1 MADIFSGWNAVQNA
15 RPMAPP
21 SSLPQIATLGNLVDV
36 LEQRRAAREKQAME
50 EQRYALAVK
59 KQDAINAYHTRRL
72 DQKDA
77 MDRAKHLQRQY
88 DEATKLAG
96 KGQHPGSRVLFDAQ
110 GNPVRVDPRYEPAQA
125 PAQVPGQAPA
135 APPAALPQAPPVD
148 NPLVVPASLEST
160 NVVAQALDR
169 NPDADSADEL
179 GMGPQ
184 LSPEESQAIEAKRQ
198 GMLVPWPE
206 GRPLD
211 LDDDVPEE
219 IGLPS
224 DSPEAQDIEARRS
237 LLLQGDPGGN
247 IDLENPPPPVDYQE
261 PQEGDLPPAGLMSP
275 EESKSRLDELG
286 APPLPPKGEQPSF
299 QALQEALDSRGSNVP
314 QAEAA
319 QPAAEFKRGK
329 WVYNIRG
336 GQPFEIDLEQ
346 ARAAHQEEIKSRIA
360 QIDRV
365 LTNPTYA
372 NSPMLPRLEQER
384 MMLEAEIGGNAASQL
399 RGQIGKEGLQSQKD
413 AAAMDRAK
421 VGIEGRESLEK
432 LRQEG
437 KMALQNAKRKRGGGG
452 GLGMGTMGVG
462 GGEYINIPRR
472 GGPRPD
478 LLLGR
483 VTQDWRSF
491 SLDEKLPVQL
501 LGLRRLKLA
510 DHNMQANGPHS
521 GVLNIE
527 AAFNYLGFIRGGVPV
542 KNETDEM
549 LKERRTWADRIHG
562 VLARAGLGELAA
574 KFMKGDELTKDE
586 AAAAVNVMS
595 PAEKARIAE
604 GIRESLAV
612 MQGQVNDTLKPFVMQ
627 YATFDGPGGKLM
639 RQQAIGIVNSR
650 LQTAG
655 LPADF
660 NPFNDTIIPNTSKHM
675 KAGAV
680 EDQAPASAPAAPT
693 QSSSPPAGGGKKLS
707 FDEALQ
713 KLLEMKQKAKGG
725 Q

>member
-15 RPMAPP
+15 PPMAPP

-36 LEQRRAAREKQAME
+36 LEQRRAARAQAERQQQMDSLAMRKQEERDAYYRRKLDLQ
-50 EQRYALAVK
+50 EQR
-59 KQDAINAYHTRRL
+59 QTS
-72 DQKDA
+72 KDA
-77 MDRAKHLQRQY
+77 MDRAKYNQQIY
-88 DEATKLAG
+88 QDVQG
-96 KGQHPGSRVLFDAQ
+96 KAAKGLHPGTQLFMDDQ
-110 GNPVRVDPRYEPAQA
+110 GNPIRVAPRFIPHEQA
-125 PAQVPGQAPA
+125 PP
-135 APPAALPQAPPVD
+135 APPVD
-148 NPLVVPASLEST
+148 NPPVVPASLEST

-237 LLLQGDPGGN
+237 RLLQGDPGGN
-247 IDLENPPPPVDYQE
+247 IDLENPPPPIDYQE

-286 APPLPPKGEQPSF
+286 VPPLPPKGEQPSF
-299 QALQEALDSRGSNVP
+299 QALQDALDSRGSNVP

-329 WVYNIRG
+329 WVYDIPG
-336 GQPFEIDLEQ
+336 GQPFEIDMEQ

-437 KMALQNAKRKRGGGG
+437 KMALQNAKRKSGGGG

-510 DHNMQANGPHS
+510 AHNMQANGPES

-574 KFMKGDELTKDE
+574 KFMKGDELTKEE

-675 KAGAV
+675 KAGSMGEQPQIGAT
-680 EDQAPASAPAAPT
+680 SAPAA
-693 QSSSPPAGGGKKLS
+693 QPAQGKMS
-707 FDEALQ
+707 VAEAVQ
-713 KLLEMKQKAKGG
+713 KLLEAKGAK
-725 Q
+725 